1 MIFFLSG
8 SSHKTNPKH
17 LHGDIMSKDSVKN
30 SDSQSKDSDKTT
42 RRRRRA
48 ERNKMRTIKHIH
60 KLLDSFQEGV
70 LSGFSNDSWVE
81 LAGTY
86 RQLSPFLATNEYEAL
101 GYVWRTAWTQ
111 NPDQDSVE
119 QLIGAIKDRVEG
131 KTQPT
136 IG

>member
-1 MIFFLSG
+1 
-8 SSHKTNPKH
+8 
-17 LHGDIMSKDSVKN
+17 MSKDSVKN